1 MEFFKIISAILV
13 LSAIFAFI
21 NHKYLNLP
29 STISLMISALVLS
42 FVTILIG
49 VFYPDFYHFIQD
61 EIMMIDFS
69 ELVLEFL
76 LSFLLFAGALHTDY
90 TRLSSARGPVLSFAT
105 IGVILSTFITASVFY
120 YLLILFGFK
129 IDYIYCLLFGALISP
144 TDPIAVLGILRK
156 EKIPKNLEVKIT
168 GESLFNDGVGVV
180 LFLSLLHIAQQGGK
194 IDASF
199 ITELLLLEIIGG
211 VGLGLIGGYLALQ
224 MMKRIDH
231 YQTEVLITLALVTGA
246 YSLAMVLHFSGPLA
260 MVIAGLMIGN
270 QGKKMAM
277 SEQTLEYVDKFW
289 EMLDEIF
296 NAVLFVLIGLEL
308 LILSFEW
315 IYVVIGI
322 VAAIL
327 VVLIRY
333 LSLLTP
339 SVLLGYKKTFAPNAL
354 KIMTWGGLKGGISIA
369 LALSLTN
376 EMPRDLIISITY
388 VVVIFSLLVQGLTIG
403 KLVNKYKKESNL
415 G

>member
-1 MEFFKIISAILV
+1 MDFFKVFSAILV

-21 NHKYLNLP
+21 NHKFLKLP

-42 FVTILIG
+42 FITILIG
-49 VFYPDFYHFIQD
+49 LFYPDFYEYVQD
-61 EIMMIDFS
+61 EIMQIDFS

-90 TRLSSARGPVLSFAT
+90 KRLSSARGPVLSFAT
-105 IGVILSTFITASVFY
+105 IGVILSTFITASLFY
-120 YLLILFGFK
+120 FLLQIFGLK

-144 TDPIAVLGILRK
+144 TDPIAVLGILKK
-156 EKIPKNLEVKIT
+156 EKIPKSLEVKIT

-180 LFLSLLHIAQQGGK
+180 LFLSLLHIAEQGGN

-211 VGLGLIGGYLALQ
+211 VGLGLLSGYLALQ

-246 YSLAMVLHFSGPLA
+246 YSLAMALHFSGPLA
-260 MVIAGLMIGN
+260 MVMAGLIIGN
-270 QGKKMAM
+270 QGKKTAM
-277 SEQTLEYVDKFW
+277 SKETFEYVDKFW
-289 EMLDEIF
+289 EMVDEIF
-296 NAVLFVLIGLEL
+296 NAVLFVLIGLEI

-315 IYVVIGI
+315 IYLVIGLI
-322 VAAIL
+322 AALL

-333 LSLLTP
+333 VSLFTP
-339 SVLLGYKKTFAPNAL
+339 SYLLGYKKTFAPNAL

-369 LALSLTN
+369 LALSLSN

-403 KLVNKYKKESNL
+403 KLVNKYKRESRL
-415 G
+415 D